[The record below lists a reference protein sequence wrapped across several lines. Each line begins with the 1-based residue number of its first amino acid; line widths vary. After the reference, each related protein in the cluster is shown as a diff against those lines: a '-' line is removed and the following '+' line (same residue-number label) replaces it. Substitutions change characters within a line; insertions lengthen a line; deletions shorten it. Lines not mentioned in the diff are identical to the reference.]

1 MLDTGS
7 VTNAP
12 LVEADGLGR
21 NFPQRHGLL
30 GRARDV
36 WAVRDVTLSIAAGET
51 VGVVGE
57 SGCGKSTL
65 GRMMMGL
72 DRPTLGEARFD
83 GRDLST
89 LSAAERRQLSRRM
102 QMVFQDPFGSLDPR
116 RSVGAQIA
124 DGLRIHKL
132 VPTAAVGA
140 ELHRLLDL
148 VGLPRSAVDR
158 RPHEFSG
165 GQRQRIAVARA
176 LSTRPDFIVADE
188 PVSALDVSIQAQVV
202 NLLADLRQDLNLAM
216 LFISHDLHVVRH
228 LCTRIVVM
236 YLGRIVEEGPADQVF
251 ARPAHPYT
259 RALLTSTPSLHPKT
273 DEGAHH
279 ILPGELPS
287 PANPPSGCP
296 FRTRCPVAEEAC
308 ALEVPDFRK
317 IGEGWKAACIKPDRE
332 GAA

>member
-1 MLDTGS
+1 MTNH
-7 VTNAP
+7 TPNAP
-12 LVEADGLGR
+12 LVEARGLGR
-21 NFPQRHGLL
+21 NFPQRQGLL

-36 WAVRDVTLSIAAGET
+36 WAVNDVTLSVARGET

-65 GRMMMGL
+65 GRIMMGL
-72 DRPTLGEARFD
+72 DDPSCGEVRFD
-83 GRDLST
+83 GRDLAG
-89 LSAAERRQLSRRM
+89 LGGAERRKLSRRM

-116 RSVGAQIA
+116 RSIGAQIA
-124 DGLRIHKL
+124 DGLRTHDI
-132 VPTAAVGA
+132 VPGAQVPAEVG
-140 ELHRLLDL
+140 RLLEQ
-148 VGLPRSAVDR
+148 VGLPASAAQR

-202 NLLADLRQDLNLAM
+202 NLLMDLRRDLDLAM

-228 LCTRIVVM
+228 LCTRIVVI
-236 YLGRIVEEGPADQVF
+236 YLGRIVEQGPAEQVF

-259 RALLTSTPSLHPKT
+259 RALLAATPSLHPRA
-273 DEGAHH
+273 DRGGGVLA
-279 ILPGELPS
+279 GDLPS

-296 FRTRCPVAEEAC
+296 FRTRCPLAQDAC
-308 ALEVPDFRK
+308 ADAVPPLAPV
-317 IGEGWKAACIKPDRE
+317 GPAWSAACIRA